1 MGPVLYRTPR
11 PGRHRRW
18 RTARLLLV
26 LLLLAVSAT
35 TVTVRGWTT
44 PRRPAVGWHAGPAR
58 PARSRRLAPGSP
70 AHPGPAGPACPPAAL
85 HPRPPG
91 QPVGTGRRPPPAGV
105 RHSPWVRYH
114 LPIARQAAKRV
125 ALTFDD
131 GPDPRYTPRILRVLA
146 HMRTPTT
153 FFMVGRQAAAHPQLV
168 RRVAQAG
175 QQIGGHTWNHRRLD
189 RLPPARVAAEV
200 DCTDRL
206 LSRLTGRPV
215 RLLRPPMA
223 PMTGRWWTWPPPV
236 GCSWSCGRPTP
247 GTGRVRGSARSW
259 PQWPVSCAR
268 GRSSCCTTAAATA
281 PRPWPRCPGCCAC
294 CTSAATGRWPWR
306 PAPWS
311 RAGPR
316 ASDRPGGPRC
326 RPSGWRTLLS
336 EFSAVRRRL

>member
-26 LLLLAVSAT
+26 LVLLVSAT

-44 PRRPAVGWHAGPAR
+44 PRRPAVGWHAAPAR
-58 PARSRRLAPGSP
+58 PARSRRPAPGSP
-70 AHPGPAGPACPPAAL
+70 AHPGPAGPACPPAAP
-85 HPRPPG
+85 HTRPPG
-91 QPVGTGRRPPPAGV
+91 QPLGTGRRPPPAAV

-114 LPIARQAAKRV
+114 LPIARQAAKTV

-146 HMRTPTT
+146 HMRTPAT

-189 RLPPARVAAEV
+189 RLPPARAAAEV

-215 RLLRPPMA
+215 RLLRPPD
-223 PMTGRWWTWPPPV
+223 
-236 GCSWSCGRPTP
+236 
-247 GTGRVRGSARSW
+247 GTYDRQV
-259 PQWPVSCAR
+259 VDL
-268 GRSSCCTTAAATA
+268 AAARELQLVLWTA
-281 PRPWPRCPGCCAC
+281 DARDWMRPGVGQILATVARELRAGAIILLHDGGGDRSQTVAALPRLLRLLHERGYRPVALATSTVVPRLPPGQ
-294 CTSAATGRWPWR
+294 R
-306 PAPWS
+306 PAGRDPL
-311 RAGPR
+311 
-316 ASDRPGGPRC
+316 RPLRVENAAFG
-326 RPSGWRTLLS
+326 
-336 EFSAVRRRL
+336 VQRRS